1 MSMTRLMLGVA
12 VVGAALL
19 FAVTTALDAKGQG
32 VPRIE
37 LDELK
42 AMLGSPDLLI
52 VDVRRGE
59 DWEESELKIKG
70 AVRENP
76 REFESWFSKYPKD
89 KTIVF
94 YCA

>member
-1 MSMTRLMLGVA
+1 MAFLI
-12 VVGAALL
+12 
-19 FAVTTALDAKGQG
+19 AVTTALEAKDEG

-37 LDELK
+37 LDALK
-42 AMLGSPDLLI
+42 AMLGSSDLLI

-59 DWEESELKIKG
+59 DWEESDIKIKG

-76 REFESWFSKYPKD
+76 RQVESWFSKYPKN